1 MSEILAKDY
10 KIKDLFSKVLI
21 ATIIVHTLQFVR
33 IDTSN
38 PLLLDMK
45 AFIPVIS
52 GLIMMIIVF
61 KCTCFTKLLYSTKL
75 CVSWFAYALFYCF
88 GFLIYVIINL

>member
-1 MSEILAKDY
+1 MSEISAKDY
-10 KIKDLFSKVLI
+10 KIKDLFGITLI
-21 ATIIVHTLQFVR
+21 VAIIVHTLWFVR
-33 IDTSN
+33 IDPSN
-38 PLLLDMK
+38 PLFLDMK

-75 CVSWFAYALFYCF
+75 FVSWLAYALFYCF
-88 GFLIYVIINL
+88 GFLILVIISL